1 MAAKIQIPWCEA
13 RRCPSERVN
22 PWLAASIVAVA
33 CTIPLFF
40 PFLVSAGFKPNSN
53 LSWGTD
59 LATMGLVVL
68 IWSACIMLGWIRK
81 HENPAY
87 CFFDSFGLPAL
98 ISASA
103 GFYTVTGPHFLG

>member
-1 MAAKIQIPWCEA
+1 MAAKIQIPLCDA
-13 RRCPSERVN
+13 NRCPSERVN
-22 PWLAASIVAVA
+22 PWMAAPIVTVA

-59 LATMGLVVL
+59 LGTMTLVAL
-68 IWSACIMLGWIRK
+68 IWIACVMIGWTRK
-81 HENPAY
+81 YENSSY

-98 ISASA
+98 VSAIG
-103 GFYTVTGPHFLG
+103 GFYTVTEPHFLG